1 MATPISESIDAGL
14 TTVDSFADTN
24 GVSAVWDFRISD
36 GTNSRAGEL
45 RGDWDETASSTPS
58 QAIRRIKD
66 IGTIPSTVTVVID
79 KNINTIRVRVAV
91 PTDDWTFK
99 ALRHLVQP

>member
-1 MATPISESIDAGL
+1 MATPISEDIDTGWN
-14 TTVDSFADTN
+14 TVDSFADTN
-24 GVSAVWDFRISD
+24 GYSAVWDFRISKD
-36 GTNSRAGEL
+36 GDSRAGEL

-66 IGTIPSTVTVVID
+66 IGTIPSTVSISID
-79 KNINTIRVRVAV
+79 KNINTIRVRVSA
-91 PTDDWTFK
+91 PSDDWTFK

>member
-1 MATPISESIDAGL
+1 MATPISEDIDTG
-14 TTVDSFADTN
+14 TSTVDSFADTN
-24 GVSAVWDFRISD
+24 GVSAVWDFRVSD

-45 RGDWDETASSTPS
+45 RGDWDTVADSNPS

-66 IGTIPSTVTVVID
+66 IGTIPSTVSIVLD
-79 KNINTIRVRVAV
+79 KNVNTIRVRVAV